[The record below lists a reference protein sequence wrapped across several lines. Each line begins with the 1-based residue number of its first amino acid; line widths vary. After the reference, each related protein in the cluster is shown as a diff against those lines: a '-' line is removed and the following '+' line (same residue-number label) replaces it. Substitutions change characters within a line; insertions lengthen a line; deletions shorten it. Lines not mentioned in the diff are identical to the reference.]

1 MLPKTTVLFV
11 IAILAVAA
19 FPALAVHM
27 DSQLTGDLG
36 VLDLATDVTFG
47 GSIWTYTY
55 QLTFTT
61 AVGSNYVHSFAVDNI
76 GQYLFTN
83 ASNTGNFTNPTY
95 DPNAWSVD
103 WILGTMT
110 PGQTVT
116 FSYQSQHAPDVIT
129 VWATVGDS
137 GAYASGLTLGM
148 GAEIPEP
155 GTILAL
161 SGMFAAAAGLWRR
174 RR

>member
-1 MLPKTTVLFV
+1 MLPKTTVLV
-11 IAILAVAA
+11 VMALLAMTA
-19 FPALAVHM
+19 FPALAVHL
-27 DSQLTGDLG
+27 DSTLTGSLG
-36 VLDLATDVTFG
+36 VLDLATDVTFD

-55 QLTFTT
+55 TLTFTT
-61 AVGSNYVHSFAVDNI
+61 PSGSNYVHSFAVDNI
-76 GQYLFTN
+76 GQYPFTN

-103 WILGTMT
+103 WILGNMT
-110 PGQTVT
+110 PGQTVV

-129 VWATVGDS
+129 VWATAGNS
-137 GAYASGLTLGM
+137 GTYASGMTLGM

-161 SGMFAAAAGLWRR
+161 GGMLAAAAGMWRR